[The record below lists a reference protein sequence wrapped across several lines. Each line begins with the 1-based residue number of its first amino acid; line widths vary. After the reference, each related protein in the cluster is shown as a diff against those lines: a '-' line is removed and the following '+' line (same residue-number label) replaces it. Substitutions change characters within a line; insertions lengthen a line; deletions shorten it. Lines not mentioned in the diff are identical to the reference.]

1 MQGRSEMFSPSEK
14 RLIQQILKA
23 HLASAT
29 KELKKLNED
38 SDEYMEKAN
47 GLMVVDSLIAKL
59 EREA

>member
-1 MQGRSEMFSPSEK
+1 MFSPSEK